1 MTSRDFCF
9 WLQGFF
15 EINDA
20 KPASHEATRFDYRQ
34 ADMIRKHLA
43 LVFVHEI
50 DSSMGPP
57 AHQEA
62 LNALHTNP
70 EEAQKMKALLA
81 KLDEVQKTAEEAKAD
96 ANKPKPYD
104 PQNPVFRC

>member
-50 DSSMGPP
+50 DPGMGPP

-62 LNALHTNP
+62 LNALHT
-70 EEAQKMKALLA
+70 